1 MSEAPRNEILP
12 LWPTWV
18 GKLELPGAGEQN
30 RAFLDR
36 VAQRPAEGN
45 LFEVDQPAVAW
56 LRDWISVAVG
66 QWFEKM
72 KVQPAPQWRLRGRI
86 EALGFGQ
93 YRELG
98 NEPGAYLAG
107 FYFVNTPS
115 PPELDH
121 LRKDCFAS
129 HISLLDPRVGFSAL
143 ALDGDP
149 TYPADIT
156 LAPVAGI
163 LMLWPGYLRCCSRVH
178 LARVPWVRVALR
190 IELDGKPKAETQ

>member
-18 GKLELPGAGEQN
+18 GKLQLPGAAEQN
-30 RAFLDR
+30 PALLDLA
-36 VAQRPAEGN
+36 AQSPANGN
-45 LFEVDQPAVAW
+45 LFEVDRPSVAW
-56 LRDWISVAVG
+56 LREGISVAVG

-72 KVQPAPQWRLRGRI
+72 KVPQAPQWRLKGRM

-115 PPELDH
+115 PPELNH
-121 LRKDCFAS
+121 LRSDSFAS
-129 HISLLDPRVGFSAL
+129 HISLMDPRVGFNAL

-149 TYPADIT
+149 SYPAHIT
-156 LAPVAGI
+156 LSPVAGI
-163 LMLWPGYLRCCSRVH
+163 LMLWPGYLRTCSRVH
-178 LARVPWVRVALR
+178 LARAPWVRVALR
-190 IELDGKPKAETQ
+190 IELEGKP

>member
-1 MSEAPRNEILP
+1 MGEAPRNEIIP
-12 LWPTWV
+12 LWPTWI
-18 GKLELPGAGEQN
+18 GKLQLPGAGEQN
-30 RAFLDR
+30 RAFLAL
-36 VAQRPAEGN
+36 VQHPAHGN

-56 LRDWISVAVG
+56 LRDSISVAVG

-72 KVQPAPQWRLRGRI
+72 KVQPAPQWRLKGRI

-107 FYFVNTPS
+107 YYFVNTPS

-121 LRKDCFAS
+121 LRSDCFAS
-129 HISLLDPRVGFSAL
+129 HISLLDPRVGFNAL
-143 ALDGDP
+143 TLDGDP
-149 TYPADIT
+149 SYPPDIT
-156 LAPVAGI
+156 IASVAGI

-178 LARVPWVRVALR
+178 LAREPWVRVALR
-190 IELDGKPKAETQ
+190 IELDGKPRGGTQ